1 MTVSELNR
9 EQLDELKRN
18 YYSQL
23 VNEGLFAEVM
33 GVDIDEPSYE
43 MLLNVNEYV
52 SDEFILENYDGIC
65 FTEDDFF
72 CSYQ

>member
-23 VNEGLFAEVM
+23 VNEGYFAEVM
-33 GVDIDEPSYE
+33 NVDIDEPSYE
-43 MLLNVNEYV
+43 MLVNVNEYI
-52 SDEFILENYDGIC
+52 SDEFILENYDGIT

-72 CSYQ
+72 CSCN